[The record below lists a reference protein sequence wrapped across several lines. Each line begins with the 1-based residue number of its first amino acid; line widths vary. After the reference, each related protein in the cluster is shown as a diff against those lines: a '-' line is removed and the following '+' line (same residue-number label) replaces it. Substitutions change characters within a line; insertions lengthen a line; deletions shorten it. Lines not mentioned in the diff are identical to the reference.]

1 MCNLHIYGESLMRS
15 FKSNELKAA
24 GAICGIVLT
33 GLGLSG
39 CADIAVTGNLE
50 EPVVEAPVV
59 VEEAVAVSGPL
70 PASQPVRSAPSAGVL
85 TAGDIDDSLNLASFV
100 PLQSEASKALGLPR
114 ADLSTPVLATF
125 VGEDNEPAPGV
136 RFTLRKPGS
145 TKPFYDGISGVDGVV
160 NVFPAALGAGRVSEV
175 ELRAFTDGSDV
186 PVTQVIKNNGTRQ
199 TVKVPGNQTW
209 QPGFL
214 DLAFVIDT
222 TGSMGDEM
230 EWLLKDLSSILRQ
243 AKSSASDIDI
253 RLGLVVYKSRGDRYV
268 VKSYGFT
275 RNQKQFRKWLSG
287 ELPTSGGSGYPEAVA
302 DALEAGVSLNWRR
315 GHGERLLFQIGDE
328 PPHRTQTRTYLNAAG
343 KAALDGIQ
351 IFSVEASSQGPHL
364 EYLMRQGAL
373 VSNGRYIFLTDDS
386 GVGYAHNEPSTTCYR
401 VTPLNDLMVRVI
413 QSELKGRR
421 IEASNQD
428 VVREVGSYRN
438 GVCLS

>member
-1 MCNLHIYGESLMRS
+1 M
-15 FKSNELKAA
+15 KSSKPGFSAPANAA
-24 GAICGIVLT
+24 FGAALI
-33 GLGLSG
+33 GLFLSG
-39 CADIAVTGNLE
+39 CADIATNGNLE

-59 VEEAVAVSGPL
+59 VEESVAISGPL
-70 PASQPVRSAPSAGVL
+70 PASQPGRSAPSAGVL
-85 TAGDIDDSLNLASFV
+85 TAGDIDDSLNLETFV

-114 ADLSTPVLATF
+114 ADLSTPVLANF

-136 RFTLRKPGS
+136 RFTLRKPGFA
-145 TKPFYDGISGVDGVV
+145 KPFYDGISGVDGAV
-160 NVFPAALGAGRVSEV
+160 NVFPAALGVGRVPEV
-175 ELRAFTDGSDV
+175 ELRAFTDGSDA
-186 PVTQVIKNNGTRQ
+186 PVTQVLKNNGTRQ
-199 TVKVPGNQTW
+199 TVKVPENQTW
-209 QPGFL
+209 QPDFL

-243 AKSSASDIDI
+243 AKSSAGNIDI

-275 RNQKQFRKWLSG
+275 KNQKQFRNWLSG

-302 DALEAGVSLNWRR
+302 DALKAGVSLNWRR

-343 KAALDGIQ
+343 KAALNGIQ
-351 IFSVEASSQGPHL
+351 IFSIEASSQGPHL

-386 GVGYAHNEPSTTCYR
+386 GVGYAHSEPSTTCYR

-413 QSELKGRR
+413 QSELKGHR
-421 IEASNQD
+421 IEVSSRD
-428 VVREVGSYRN
+428 VIREVGSYKN
-438 GVCLS
+438 GVCLN